1 MPRFLF
7 QPDPIEGYEFNL
19 IPLDIHLGIIK
30 ITTEEI
36 VDDDAVN
43 NTESMII
50 GSDRQEVLNRI
61 QTAFATELKDMQSNV
76 NIVYNTNVLKNSET
90 L

>member
-61 QTAFATELKDMQSNV
+61 QTAFATELKGMQSNV

>member
-61 QTAFATELKDMQSNV
+61 QTAFAREFEDMEYS
-76 NIVYNTNVLKNSET
+76 
-90 L
+90 